1 MIQFDLRIFFKR
13 VGWNHHQLVK
23 ITFAWKMLKNP
34 NLATEVS
41 AALWNVLVITLAL
54 LAEIGDPS
62 REPRAGAGFL
72 GLGFGWMTFIV
83 PLREEMMEW
92 RFSSCD

>member
-1 MIQFDLRIFFKR
+1 
-13 VGWNHHQLVK
+13 
-23 ITFAWKMLKNP
+23 MLKNP

-83 PLREEMMEW
+83 PLREEMME
-92 RFSSCD
+92 